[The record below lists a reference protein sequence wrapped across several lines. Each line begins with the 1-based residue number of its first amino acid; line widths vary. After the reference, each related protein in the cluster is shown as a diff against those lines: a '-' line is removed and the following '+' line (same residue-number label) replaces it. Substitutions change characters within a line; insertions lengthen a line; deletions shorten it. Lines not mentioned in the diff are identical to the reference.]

1 LRLASLSE
9 LLPPA
14 FAVLEDRAVL
24 LDDALAPLD
33 DFAAPPDFAVVA
45 GLVPEE
51 RACVAVFPP
60 CFAGV
65 AALAEDPLDAFFT
78 APETLAANESSGRSR
93 RLATTPPP
101 SHMNFLRLAEDT
113 PVPSSSGSV
122 IPPPW
127 D

>member
-1 LRLASLSE
+1 M
-9 LLPPA
+9 PPA
-14 FAVLEDRAVL
+14 FAVLEERELLLDEALVL
-24 LDDALAPLD
+24 LPGFDE
-33 DFAAPPDFAVVA
+33 PPDFAEAVA
-45 GLVPEE
+45 FEPAD

-65 AALAEDPLDAFFT
+65 AALVDDPVDAFFT
-78 APETLAANESSGRSR
+78 APENLAANESSGRSR

-101 SHMNFLRLAEDT
+101 SHMNCLRLAEDT
-113 PVPSSSGSV
+113 PIPSSSGSV